1 MARMLGADKLYLCHL
16 PRGEEAKAEILHE
29 AKMVFEES
37 FIPEVLREIAVD
49 GIHV

>member
-1 MARMLGADKLYLCHL
+1 MGYMNNGNEDRS
-16 PRGEEAKAEILHE
+16 RGEEAKAEILHE